1 MPLVDRIARELLA
14 EHGDALRPQ
23 DFDGYWDNSIAEME
37 SLGTGCT
44 LVPAAF
50 QTPAAACFDLWF
62 TGVDGARVHAKYARP
77 KSLGESRPAVVL
89 FHGYHRNS
97 GSWTSLI
104 SYVGAGFCALALD
117 CRGQAGLSQDV
128 GAVEGITIR
137 GHILRGAMD
146 PDPRKLL
153 MRAIYLDCAQLARI
167 AMALPEVDAARVAAQ
182 GASQGGGLAL
192 ACAALTPGL
201 NRVAALMPFLCDYRR
216 GLETGNPDGALA
228 ELSYYFRF
236 VDPRH
241 LREEAFFERLGYIDN
256 VNLAP
261 RIRASTLLLT
271 GLLDRECPPVT
282 QFAAYNAITAPK
294 RYALWPDYGHEVCP
308 DMEDVAMEFLL
319 EMAR

>member
-1 MPLVDRIARELLA
+1 MPLVDRIAREAAA
-14 EHGDALRPQ
+14 EHGEALRPQ
-23 DFDGYWDNSIAEME
+23 DFDGYWENSIAEME

-62 TGVDGARVHAKYARP
+62 TGVDGAQECTQSTRVP
-77 KSLGESRPAVVL
+77 SLLGESRPAVVL

-167 AMALPEVDAARVAAQ
+167 AMHRPKSMQ
-182 GASQGGGLAL
+182 
-192 ACAALTPGL
+192 
-201 NRVAALMPFLCDYRR
+201 R
-216 GLETGNPDGALA
+216 GLQRREHRRAAG
-228 ELSYYFRF
+228 
-236 VDPRH
+236 
-241 LREEAFFERLGYIDN
+241 LR
-256 VNLAP
+256 
-261 RIRASTLLLT
+261 
-271 GLLDRECPPVT
+271 
-282 QFAAYNAITAPK
+282 
-294 RYALWPDYGHEVCP
+294 WP
-308 DMEDVAMEFLL
+308 
-319 EMAR
+319 ARR